1 MTTPRDDTSTVKNRV
16 RRPTRLRA
24 ATSPISAMPTTS
36 AENSS
41 GITSMNSRRRKIWP
55 IGPVT

>member
-1 MTTPRDDTSTVKNRV
+1 MPETRTVKASV
-16 RRPTRLRA
+16 LRPTRFSA
-24 ATSPISAMPTTS
+24 PMSPISAMPMTS

-41 GITSMNSRRRKIWP
+41 GMTSMNSRRRKIWP